1 MKKVK
6 RSLARI
12 QQSYDPHLYRHI
24 VHPISNLD
32 AFISIVKCS
41 IGTGCLE
48 MPRAFCNAGWLN
60 GLIGTFAVGSVM
72 IYALHILLRSMYRV
86 CKRRLKATL
95 TYPQCMYY
103 AMEEGPPSLRKFS
116 FLAYELPP
124 LSERKMFNTFD
135 RYPYFFGTVL
145 FAMESVGV
153 IIAIEKEMEHPKDYL
168 GWFGILNISSVVSL
182 IVYATFGFF
191 GYWHFGCTVY
201 GSITLNLPPAAI
213 DSQIIKVMFIV
224 AIFVSYAL
232 QGYVIVDVLWRHY
245 LSRLYEKEDRT
256 IMEFNIRCFIVLA
269 TIMMAYISPD
279 ISIVLPLVG
288 SFCLTILG
296 FVFPALMD
304 LCVKYK
310 DGYGRYYYVLV
321 RDVFLISFGLLTS
334 IIGSWVVSHNIRM
347 KYGKK
352 EEPSEKYRR
361 YTSTTCTLK
370 SSPCY
375 DDPLDFSIR
384 AYLNTSSSLLT
395 RSNAN
400 Y

>member
-1 MKKVK
+1 
-6 RSLARI
+6 
-12 QQSYDPHLYRHI
+12 
-24 VHPISNLD
+24 
-32 AFISIVKCS
+32 
-41 IGTGCLE
+41 
-48 MPRAFCNAGWLN
+48 
-60 GLIGTFAVGSVM
+60 
-72 IYALHILLRSMYRV
+72 
-86 CKRRLKATL
+86 
-95 TYPQCMYY
+95 
-103 AMEEGPPSLRKFS
+103 
-116 FLAYELPP
+116 
-124 LSERKMFNTFD
+124 
-135 RYPYFFGTVL
+135 
-145 FAMESVGV
+145 

-352 EEPSEKYRR
+352 EEPSE
-361 YTSTTCTLK
+361 
-370 SSPCY
+370 
-375 DDPLDFSIR
+375 
-384 AYLNTSSSLLT
+384 
-395 RSNAN
+395 
-400 Y
+400 